1 MMLLTLLIPAFIVL
15 VVVYFTPKN
24 KKQLRAIKVP
34 VNKRKF

>member
-1 MMLLTLLIPAFIVL
+1 MIILTLLIPALIVL
-15 VVVYFTPKN
+15 LVVSFASKN